1 MTIKSG
7 LLRKIDNE
15 IEKISDRELLDVGG
29 GLDNKIKI
37 KNTQNATLVQPAEDN
52 KLNSQ
57 KEFVNC

>member
-37 KNTQNATLVQPAEDN
+37 KNTQNATLVQTTEDN